1 MGELKIKRKS
11 SKVILGDETRVC
23 GEGGGLCYCLEYQS
37 PVVPFPN
44 AHYIY
49 SGVLG
54 EITSLPLS
62 VFFSETL
69 PLSVLI

>member
-11 SKVILGDETRVC
+11 SKAILGDETRVC

-44 AHYIY
+44 SHYIY
-49 SGVLG
+49 IYRRGGVESGVLG

-62 VFFSETL
+62 VFFF
-69 PLSVLI
+69 